1 MRIQHLIG
9 AVLSAAMVAACRSD
23 GSTAPTEAVPGDP
36 AFAVSV
42 SGDQVGSVHGVPFT
56 QRFANGYTEVDQSGH
71 AQSTNVVLIAL
82 SSIDVNPPLVTIG
95 PEMNLGLMGTTLV
108 PGTYRVH
115 TAGSGVGTKPE
126 FYASYSIT
134 NADGTRTQYVATGG
148 TVTITSMSPTKIQ
161 GTFSFHSSRS
171 LLWPAI
177 FAANEALPSSPASL
191 DATGSFVAKL
201 P

>member
-9 AVLSAAMVAACRSD
+9 AVLSAAMIAACRSD
-23 GSTAPTEAVPGDP
+23 DSHPPTEPVPGDP

-42 SGDQVGSVHGVPFT
+42 SGDQVGTLHGVPFT

-71 AQSTNVVLIAL
+71 AQSTSVVLVLL

-95 PEMNLGLMGTTLV
+95 PQLNLGLMGTTLV
-108 PGTYRVH
+108 PGTYRMH

-126 FYASYSIT
+126 FYGSYSVT
-134 NADGTRTQYVATGG
+134 NGDSTRTQYDATSG
-148 TVTITSMSPTKIQ
+148 TVTITSVSPKIQ

-171 LLWPAI
+171 LLWPAHLVSSG
-177 FAANEALPSSPASL
+177 ALPSSPASL
-191 DATGSFVAKL
+191 DASGSFTATV